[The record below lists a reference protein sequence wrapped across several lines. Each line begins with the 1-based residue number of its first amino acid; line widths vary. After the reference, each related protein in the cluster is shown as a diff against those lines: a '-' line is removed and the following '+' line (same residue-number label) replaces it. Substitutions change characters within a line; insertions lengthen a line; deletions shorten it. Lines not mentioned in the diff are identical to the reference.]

1 MQILSAPSRQ
11 EINRVHTWLRS
22 LDIGIPSIKN
32 LCSVFETTYDGSQW
46 YLTLATEAFTQGAP
60 FFPPGASLSPA
71 GIPNRKRLINGPFD
85 NGGYGEP
92 IFLDQYW
99 NASSVVRQKIASV
112 AEESH
117 SWTFLNPEQCHSE
130 YISCNSRNKYG
141 DVVFILDSTAS
152 KGGWPRSDV
161 FTFDPSTDLS
171 ARWDPHIPPNAV
183 NSLWFSTQC
192 HTTRYKSLSGK
203 EDDCSNT
210 CLGAMGVNEHF
221 FHLGERLPMAHEPW
235 LITFFPAVRQHN
247 KSLFGE
253 GLEFNNEFD
262 FLRVD
267 HCLAHPMQPNCKVGL
282 SNALLLIVILSILIK
297 IIQGSVII
305 WKLPSESL
313 VTPGDAIESFILYPD
328 PVTKGLGPLDI
339 VDSQRIEFGMRRHW
353 LDTLDSRCTTQV
365 RPRRWKKSLRRFGN
379 IIPNSAWVKSYSI
392 LVAGVALLT
401 IGFAVTSIETENNYI
416 TLHWLVSNAV
426 FLYVNEGGYWD
437 SSGLPGF
444 SDAFSVSDGSLI
456 EIAFSPLFFLV
467 LFIASLLFIIFPPLL
482 LGLFRMKGDMVAGG
496 WNSLVISAACHVPD
510 TVNEQDEQ
518 ALSNENDSYSRDCS
532 RTDDAEAPIASEEGE
547 ESFNKLLELTRRK
560 LRWGAMELTR
570 RPEESISS
578 EGEVLFHLGFGGEE
592 HHISEPKDG
601 QHYI

>member
-1 MQILSAPSRQ
+1 MPTLLSRKGWRRTATINVVLESTCALTLLIFLAISISQSGASLAHPTIIFYGSCTTSSRLNLLLHFLINALSTTVLTSSNFFMQILSAPSRQ

-32 LCSVFETTYDGSQW
+32 LWYVSRLKSAGWLIFFITSIPIHLLFNSSVFETTYDGSQW

-339 VDSQRIEFGMRRHW
+339 VDSQRIEVSYNSSLMP
-353 LDTLDSRCTTQV
+353 
-365 RPRRWKKSLRRFGN
+365 RPEDILL
-379 IIPNSAWVKSYSI
+379 ILLLSYS
-392 LVAGVALLT
+392 
-401 IGFAVTSIETENNYI
+401 
-416 TLHWLVSNAV
+416 
-426 FLYVNEGGYWD
+426 
-437 SSGLPGF
+437 SGCEDTG
-444 SDAFSVSDGSLI
+444 LI
-456 EIAFSPLFFLV
+456 P
-467 LFIASLLFIIFPPLL
+467 
-482 LGLFRMKGDMVAGG
+482 
-496 WNSLVISAACHVPD
+496 
-510 TVNEQDEQ
+510 
-518 ALSNENDSYSRDCS
+518 
-532 RTDDAEAPIASEEGE
+532 
-547 ESFNKLLELTRRK
+547 
-560 LRWGAMELTR
+560 
-570 RPEESISS
+570 
-578 EGEVLFHLGFGGEE
+578 
-592 HHISEPKDG
+592 
-601 QHYI
+601 